1 MEIFYAYYTSPI
13 GLLEIKT
20 TKDRLLG
27 ITCVENER
35 NTPIQNDVAALCIAQ
50 LKEYFINPVER
61 FNLPLAFEAT
71 TTDFNA
77 SVWRALLTIPSGST
91 CSYQELAVK
100 IGKPKSARAIGNAC
114 SKNPFI
120 IVIPCHRVICQDGKL
135 GGYIAGVEA
144 KKHLL
149 SNEAKKRLSI

>member
-1 MEIFYAYYTSPI
+1 MGIFYAYYTSPI

-20 TKDRLLG
+20 TKDTLLG
-27 ITCVENER
+27 IKRVANER
-35 NTPIQNDVAALCIAQ
+35 YTMIQNDVAALCIAQ
-50 LKEYFINPVER
+50 LKEYFINQVES
-61 FNLPLAFEAT
+61 FNLPIAFEST
-71 TTDFNA
+71 ISDFNA
-77 SVWRALLTIPSGST
+77 CVWKALLTIPLGST
-91 CSYQELAVK
+91 CSYKELAVK
-100 IGKPKSARAIGNAC
+100 IGKPKSARAVGNAC

-120 IVIPCHRVICQDGKL
+120 IVIPCHRVICQDGRL

>member
-1 MEIFYAYYTSPI
+1 MGIFYAYYTSPI

-20 TKDRLLG
+20 TKDTLRG
-27 ITCVENER
+27 ITYVENER

-120 IVIPCHRVICQDGKL
+120 IVIPCHRVICKDGKL